1 MRTALTFHLRGSTII
16 GCFIALI
23 LFAATTVSLGQSLN
37 IVYIM
42 TDDMGYGDLSCYGRK
57 DFQTPHIDKLA
68 SEGMKFTNAYSG
80 GPLCTPTRASFLTGR
95 YPARTPV
102 GLIEPL
108 TGQPSDTTHGLTPA
122 YPSVAKLLGASGYET
137 ALIGKWHLGSQ
148 PHHSPIKNGFDYFYG
163 FRSGAVDYV
172 SHRGTDGIHDF
183 YENDLPV
190 YPEGYLTDLIA
201 DKAVEFI
208 HGKHSKPF
216 FLSINFNAPHWP
228 WQKAGDAAYADATKF
243 REGGSPA
250 TYHEMMK
257 SLDDGVGRIMKSLE
271 AKGLR
276 ENTIVVFTNDNGG
289 ERYSDSGGLTKGKAT
304 VWEGGIKVPAIV
316 RWPGKIKQGSLTDQI
331 IITMDWTATFL
342 SVARAKVPPGFALD
356 GIDLM
361 PIMTGKT
368 KVVPRTLYWRL
379 TQRQNE
385 KAVRKGEWKYLV
397 DATGEYLFNLDND
410 PSERKNLKDE
420 NPDVFNSLRQKYAAW
435 EKTVLEPIKL

>member
-1 MRTALTFHLRGSTII
+1 MNRCILALL
-16 GCFIALI
+16 LI
-23 LFAATTVSLGQSLN
+23 PGAVLCLGQSRPN
-37 IVYIM
+37 IIYIM
-42 TDDMGYGDLSCYGRK
+42 TDDMGYGDLSSYGRK

-122 YPSVAKLLGASGYET
+122 YPSVAKLMAESGYET

-148 PHHSPIKNGFDYFYG
+148 LRHSPTKNGFDYFFG

-172 SHRGTDGIHDF
+172 SHRGTDGKHDF

-208 HGKHSKPF
+208 QGKHSKPF

-228 WQKAGDAAYADATKF
+228 WQKAGDAAYADVTKF
-243 REGGSPA
+243 REGGSA
-250 TYHEMMK
+250 DTYAQMMK
-257 SLDDGVGRIMKSLE
+257 SLDDGVGKIMKSLD
-271 AKGLR
+271 AHGLKA
-276 ENTIVVFTNDNGG
+276 NTIVIFTNDNGG
-289 ERYSDSGGLTKGKAT
+289 ERYSDNGGLTKGKAT
-304 VWEGGIKVPAIV
+304 VWEGGIRVPAFV
-316 RWPGKIKQGSLTDQI
+316 RWPGKIKQGSSTEQVA
-331 IITMDWTATFL
+331 ITMDWTVTL
-342 SVARAKVPPGFALD
+342 ISVAGAKPHADFPVD
-356 GIDLM
+356 GMDLM
-361 PIMTGKT
+361 PVMTGKS
-368 KVVPRTLYWRL
+368 KIIPRVLYWRL

-385 KAVRKGEWKYLV
+385 KAIRMGDWKYLI
-397 DATGEYLFNLDND
+397 DATGEYLFNVAND
-410 PSERKNLKDE
+410 PSEKTNVKDA
-420 NPDVFNSLRQKYAAW
+420 NPDVCNSLRQKYASW
-435 EKTVLEPIKL
+435 EKTMLEPIKL

>member
-1 MRTALTFHLRGSTII
+1 
-16 GCFIALI
+16 
-23 LFAATTVSLGQSLN
+23 
-37 IVYIM
+37 M

-148 PHHSPIKNGFDYFYG
+148 QHHSPTKNGFDYFYG
-163 FRSGAVDYV
+163 FRSGAVDYI
-172 SHRGTDGIHDF
+172 SHRGTDGNHDF
-183 YENDLPV
+183 YENDRPV

-201 DKAVEFI
+201 DRAVEFI
-208 HGKHSKPF
+208 NDKHSKPF

-228 WQKAGDAAYADATKF
+228 WQKAGDPAYADASKF
-243 REGGSPA
+243 REGGSA
-250 TYHEMMK
+250 DIYAQMMK
-257 SLDDGVGRIMKSLE
+257 SLDDGVGRIMKSLD
-271 AKGLR
+271 AKGLK
-276 ENTIVVFTNDNGG
+276 ENTIVIFTNDNGG
-289 ERYSDSGGLTKGKAT
+289 ERYSDSGGLSSGKAS

-316 RWPGKIKQGSLTDQI
+316 RWPGKIKQGSSTDQI
-331 IITMDWTATFL
+331 AITMDWTATFL
-342 SVARAKVPPGFALD
+342 SVARAKTPAGFALD

-361 PIMTGKT
+361 PIMTGQT

-385 KAVRKGEWKYLV
+385 KAIRMGEWKYLI
-397 DATGEYLFNLDND
+397 DATGEYLFNLDSD
-410 PSERKNLKDE
+410 PFERKNLKHE

-435 EKTVLEPIKL
+435 EKTVLEPVKL